1 MNINQAE
8 HQTSASCNNLPKK
21 QKGKKKRKTV
31 ATNNMPMTI
40 KYYSHGNNSLVNKQR
55 RRVNLLNKKWTE
67 WGWIDPDT
75 KPEDFDSLFEGIS
88 RHCNIVWK
96 KSVTMLTF
104 LLQELLK
111 QEYIE
116 KQSRC
121 SARHLVI
128 HQFGIKCPNWDRKRL
143 KGDDNYKIWVSLCIL
158 NIRNPLPE
166 RSDRDEE
173 TEYTLDATLY
183 AIYENEMRFSKSV

>member
-1 MNINQAE
+1 
-8 HQTSASCNNLPKK
+8 
-21 QKGKKKRKTV
+21 
-31 ATNNMPMTI
+31 MPLTI

-55 RRVNLLNKKWTE
+55 RRVNLLYKKWIE

-75 KPEDFDSLFEGIS
+75 RPVDFDSLFEGIP

-96 KSVTMLTF
+96 GTTTMLTI

-121 SARHLVI
+121 SPRHLVI

-143 KGDDNYKIWVSLCIL
+143 KGDDDYKIWVSLYIL
-158 NIRNPLPE
+158 DIRNSLDKK
-166 RSDRDEE
+166 SDRDEE
-173 TEYTLDATLY
+173 PWDTIDATLY
-183 AIYENEMRFSKSV
+183 AIYENEMRLSKSV